1 MKRLKLTTSK
11 NSIRRGLQ
19 QDPDCCPISLTVNKC
34 LKKGFTAS
42 VESNGRIFVSSQ
54 DLEFTYE
61 TKPVR
66 ARERFIKKYDSGVP
80 KSQIKPLSF
89 SVELPEEVLKPSYL
103 K

>member
-1 MKRLKLTTSK
+1 MKRIKLTTSK
-11 NSIRRGLQ
+11 NSIRRGFQ
-19 QDPDCCPISLTVNKC
+19 SDPDCCPISLTVNKC

-42 VESNGRIFVSSQ
+42 VESNGRIVVSSQ
-54 DLEFTYE
+54 NSEFAYE

-66 ARERFIKKYDSGVP
+66 ARERFIKKYDSSP
-80 KSQIKPLSF
+80 KSQIQPLSF